1 MLDPRDWSVVEIP
14 RDQPP
19 LLAVVVD
26 TEEEFDWGEPLA
38 RANTRV
44 SSSSAQ
50 ARAHRI
56 FERYG
61 LKPTYV
67 VDYPVASKPE
77 GFGPLRELLADGLC
91 EIGSHLHPWVTP
103 PFDEQVCPR
112 NSYPGNLPA
121 ALEREKLRRL
131 TAVIEDNFG
140 LRPVVYKAGRYG
152 VGPATAG
159 SLVELGYRID
169 TSVVPHLDLGADG
182 GPDFRHC
189 RAKPYWVGA
198 GRALLEIPV
207 TAGFAGALASLGP
220 TLYRGLGSKAGLRL
234 RLPGIAAR
242 LGLLDRIRLTPEGIT
257 HEEHRALTRALL
269 GAGHRVFVFTYHSP
283 SLSPGNTPYVR
294 SEDEL
299 SAFLDRFRRYF
310 DFFTGE
316 LGGRPA
322 TLTAIED
329 LARGLPDSGRARAGA
344 AFAAKRAAY

>member
-50 ARAHRI
+50 VRAHRI

-131 TAVIEDNFG
+131 TAVIEDSFG

-152 VGPATAG
+152 VGPATTG
-159 SLVELGYRID
+159 ILEEVGYRID
-169 TSVVPHLDLGADG
+169 TSVVPPLDLGEAIEAPPVRSPLGELPRAVNYISGPSRTADI
-182 GPDFRHC
+182 
-189 RAKPYWVGA
+189 
-198 GRALLEIPV
+198 EQ
-207 TAGFAGALASLGP
+207 
-220 TLYRGLGSKAGLRL
+220 TLV
-234 RLPGIAAR
+234 
-242 LGLLDRIRLTPEGIT
+242 
-257 HEEHRALTRALL
+257 L
-269 GAGHRVFVFTYHSP
+269 GAHGPYRVHIV
-283 SLSPGNTPYVR
+283 LVG
-294 SEDEL
+294 
-299 SAFLDRFRRYF
+299 
-310 DFFTGE
+310 
-316 LGGRPA
+316 
-322 TLTAIED
+322 
-329 LARGLPDSGRARAGA
+329 
-344 AFAAKRAAY
+344 